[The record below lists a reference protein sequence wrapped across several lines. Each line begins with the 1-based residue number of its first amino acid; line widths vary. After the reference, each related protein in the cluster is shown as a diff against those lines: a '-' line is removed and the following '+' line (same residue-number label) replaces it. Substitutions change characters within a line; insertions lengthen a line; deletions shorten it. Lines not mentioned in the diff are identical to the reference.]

1 MLNYKFSNLFGA
13 VHNTGKVIFIKD
25 DSNIL
30 LSPIGNKIL
39 CLDLKHGTS
48 QTLPIESRS
57 NIDILDISPNGK
69 ILIVVD
75 VNGYCIIIN
84 FPKQIITAHFNFR
97 GKVNCLKVSP
107 DNNFLAVAINKGIKI
122 FEMPRM
128 TKEFEPFVLY
138 RNYTSFHNEKIT
150 CLNWSNDSRFILTGS
165 KDTSVRLLNVF
176 KIKGYIPLMFTG
188 HRKKIINCIFSED
201 MNRIYSISQD
211 GIMFI
216 WKYINEKS
224 DEYKK
229 QLNFERR
236 IKGNKNLKSKSELD
250 IENNYTSS
258 EEEDEINN
266 DELKYYS
273 DYEKKILCGRY
284 ILEKKQQFNIK
295 SKVVQCDINSYSE
308 NPEENI
314 IVLCYQDGSF
324 SVYSLNSF
332 SNKANLKISESKIT
346 SLSINKNGN
355 WLSFGSKY
363 SSQLIVWE
371 WKSESFIYKQQGFSN
386 EITVISYSNDSSQ
399 ISCGSND
406 GRIKIF
412 DTSTSQCLSTFTEH
426 TMKISGLQYAPNKSN
441 VLISSSYDGTIR
453 AYDLIKYKNFR
464 IMTTPNPTQF
474 TCCSIDFTGEII
486 SAGSLETYSI
496 YIWSLKTGDLIDT
509 LTGHSSPISTLKF
522 SNISDMLVSGSWDNT
537 VKIWELY
544 SKKGIGETLNH
555 NNKILSVDISP
566 DDKEIAVST
575 LNGELYTW
583 DVATGATKNIIDVS
597 RDIWGGRLN
606 YEKVTAKNSS
616 RNKYLNCICY
626 NLSGNLLICGG
637 NSQYVLIYD
646 MVYQIL
652 IKKFV
657 LTHNRSL
664 NGILYKLN
672 SKNYKDTDN
681 ILLNIEDEIDS
692 EDELE
697 IKNKIR
703 NQLPGNKNNII
714 PEIKI
719 NSVQF
724 SNTNRAFAVGST
736 EGIYI
741 FSLDKSLSF
750 SKLSFDIN
758 VTIDDAINCFKSGNY
773 LKGIIFSIYL
783 NQIKIIDNFIKT
795 IPIKQIE
802 LISSKLPFNIVG
814 PLLDFLSN
822 KLENDANIELIM
834 KWIFNIIKVHGGQ
847 LKNVKNKSVFL
858 NLHKSLNKVF
868 NGLENIVNDNIYS
881 IKFLIEYEGETQDSE
896 KMDMNIDN

>member
-1 MLNYKFSNLFGA
+1 
-13 VHNTGKVIFIKD
+13 
-25 DSNIL
+25 
-30 LSPIGNKIL
+30 
-39 CLDLKHGTS
+39 
-48 QTLPIESRS
+48 
-57 NIDILDISPNGK
+57 
-69 ILIVVD
+69 
-75 VNGYCIIIN
+75 
-84 FPKQIITAHFNFR
+84 
-97 GKVNCLKVSP
+97 
-107 DNNFLAVAINKGIKI
+107 
-122 FEMPRM
+122 
-128 TKEFEPFVLY
+128 
-138 RNYTSFHNEKIT
+138 
-150 CLNWSNDSRFILTGS
+150 
-165 KDTSVRLLNVF
+165 
-176 KIKGYIPLMFTG
+176 
-188 HRKKIINCIFSED
+188 
-201 MNRIYSISQD
+201 
-211 GIMFI
+211 MFI

-236 IKGNKNLKSKSELD
+236 IKGNKNLKSKNELKN
-250 IENNYTSS
+250 ENNASSS
-258 EEEDEINN
+258 EEEDEINK

-273 DYEKKILCGRY
+273 DYEKRIICGRY

-555 NNKILSVDISP
+555 NSKILSVDISP

-750 SKLSFDIN
+750 SKLSLDIN

-773 LKGIIFSIYL
+773 LKRIIFSIYL

>member
-1 MLNYKFSNLFGA
+1 MLNYQFSNLFGA
-13 VHNTGKVIFIKD
+13 VHNTGRVIFTKD
-25 DSNIL
+25 DSSIL

-48 QTLPIESRS
+48 QTLPIEARS
-57 NIDILDISPNGK
+57 NIDILDISSNGK
-69 ILIVVD
+69 ILIVID

-84 FPKQIITAHFNFR
+84 FPKQIITSYFNFR
-97 GKVNCLKVSP
+97 GKVNCLKISP
-107 DNNFLAVAINKGIKI
+107 DNNFLAVSINKSIKI
-122 FEMPRM
+122 FEMPKM
-128 TKEFEPFVLY
+128 KKEFEPFVLY
-138 RNYTSFHNEKIT
+138 RNYTSFHNDKIT

-176 KIKGYIPLMFTG
+176 KIKNYIPLMFTG
-188 HRKKIINCIFSED
+188 HRKKLINCFFSED
-201 MNRIYSISQD
+201 NNRIYSISQD

-224 DEYKK
+224 EEYKK

-236 IKGNKNLKSKSELD
+236 VKGNKNLKSKNELM
-250 IENNYTSS
+250 ENSS
-258 EEEDEINN
+258 SFEDEKN
-266 DELKYYS
+266 DELQYYS
-273 DYEKKILCGRY
+273 DFEKRILSGRY

-295 SKVVQCDINSYSE
+295 SKLVQCEINSFNE

-314 IVLCYQDGSF
+314 IVLAFQDGSF
-324 SVYSLNSF
+324 SIYSLNSF
-332 SNKANLKISESKIT
+332 ENKKSLKISDSKIT
-346 SLSINKNGN
+346 SLSINKKGN
-355 WLSFGSKY
+355 WISFGSKY
-363 SSQLIVWE
+363 ISKLIIWE
-371 WKSESFIYKQQGFSN
+371 WKSESYIYKQQGLLN

-406 GRIKIF
+406 GRIKIY
-412 DTSTSQCLSTFTEH
+412 DTSNSQCLNTFIDH
-426 TMKISGLQYAPNKSN
+426 NMKITGLQYCPNKSN
-441 VLISSSYDGTIR
+441 VLISCSYDGTVR
-453 AYDLIKYKNFR
+453 AFDLIKYKNFR
-464 IMTTPNPTQF
+464 IMTIPKLTKF
-474 TCCSIDFTGEII
+474 TCCSVDFTGEII
-486 SAGSLETYSI
+486 CAGSLETYII
-496 YIWSLKTGDLIDT
+496 YIWSLKTGDLIDN
-509 LTGHSSPISTLKF
+509 LTGHSSPISTIKF

-544 SKKGIGETLNH
+544 SKKGIGETLSH
-555 NNKILSVDISP
+555 NSKIISIDISP

-583 DVATGATKNIIDVS
+583 DIQTGSMKNIIDVS
-597 RDIWGGRLN
+597 KDIWGGRLN

-616 RNKYLNCICY
+616 RNKYLNCISY

-637 NSQYVLIYD
+637 NSQFVLIYD

-652 IKKFV
+652 IKKFC

-672 SKNYKDTDN
+672 SKNNNDN
-681 ILLNIEDEIDS
+681 DNLLLNLNDEIDS

-697 IKNKIR
+697 IKNKIK

-719 NSVQF
+719 NSVKF

-741 FSLDKSLSF
+741 YSLDKSLSF
-750 SKLSFDIN
+750 SKLSLDIN
-758 VTIDDAINCFKSGNY
+758 VTVNDAINCFKNKNY

-783 NQIKIIDNFIKT
+783 NQIKIIDNYLKT
-795 IPIKQIE
+795 IPMKYIE
-802 LISSKLPFNIVG
+802 LISLKLPFNVIG
-814 PLLDFLSN
+814 PLLDFLAN

-834 KWIFNIIKVHGGQ
+834 KWIFNIIKAHGNQ

-868 NGLENIVNDNIYS
+868 SGLENIVNDNIYS
-881 IKFLIEYEGETQDSE
+881 IKYLIEYEGENKEDE
-896 KMDMNIDN
+896 KMEIDS

>member
-1 MLNYKFSNLFGA
+1 
-13 VHNTGKVIFIKD
+13 
-25 DSNIL
+25 
-30 LSPIGNKIL
+30 
-39 CLDLKHGTS
+39 
-48 QTLPIESRS
+48 
-57 NIDILDISPNGK
+57 
-69 ILIVVD
+69 
-75 VNGYCIIIN
+75 
-84 FPKQIITAHFNFR
+84 
-97 GKVNCLKVSP
+97 
-107 DNNFLAVAINKGIKI
+107 
-122 FEMPRM
+122 
-128 TKEFEPFVLY
+128 
-138 RNYTSFHNEKIT
+138 
-150 CLNWSNDSRFILTGS
+150 
-165 KDTSVRLLNVF
+165 
-176 KIKGYIPLMFTG
+176 
-188 HRKKIINCIFSED
+188 
-201 MNRIYSISQD
+201 MN
-211 GIMFI
+211 
-216 WKYINEKS
+216 
-224 DEYKK
+224 EYKK

-346 SLSINKNGN
+346 SLSINNNGN

-750 SKLSFDIN
+750 SKLSLDIN
-758 VTIDDAINCFKSGNY
+758 VTIDDAINCFKNGNY

-795 IPIKQIE
+795 IPMKQIE
-802 LISSKLPFNIVG
+802 LISTKLPFNVVG

>member
-1 MLNYKFSNLFGA
+1 
-13 VHNTGKVIFIKD
+13 
-25 DSNIL
+25 
-30 LSPIGNKIL
+30 
-39 CLDLKHGTS
+39 
-48 QTLPIESRS
+48 
-57 NIDILDISPNGK
+57 
-69 ILIVVD
+69 
-75 VNGYCIIIN
+75 
-84 FPKQIITAHFNFR
+84 
-97 GKVNCLKVSP
+97 
-107 DNNFLAVAINKGIKI
+107 
-122 FEMPRM
+122 
-128 TKEFEPFVLY
+128 
-138 RNYTSFHNEKIT
+138 
-150 CLNWSNDSRFILTGS
+150 
-165 KDTSVRLLNVF
+165 
-176 KIKGYIPLMFTG
+176 
-188 HRKKIINCIFSED
+188 
-201 MNRIYSISQD
+201 
-211 GIMFI
+211 
-216 WKYINEKS
+216 
-224 DEYKK
+224 
-229 QLNFERR
+229 
-236 IKGNKNLKSKSELD
+236 
-250 IENNYTSS
+250 
-258 EEEDEINN
+258 
-266 DELKYYS
+266 
-273 DYEKKILCGRY
+273 
-284 ILEKKQQFNIK
+284 
-295 SKVVQCDINSYSE
+295 
-308 NPEENI
+308 
-314 IVLCYQDGSF
+314 
-324 SVYSLNSF
+324 
-332 SNKANLKISESKIT
+332 
-346 SLSINKNGN
+346 
-355 WLSFGSKY
+355 
-363 SSQLIVWE
+363 
-371 WKSESFIYKQQGFSN
+371 
-386 EITVISYSNDSSQ
+386 
-399 ISCGSND
+399 
-406 GRIKIF
+406 
-412 DTSTSQCLSTFTEH
+412 
-426 TMKISGLQYAPNKSN
+426 MKISGLQYAPNKSN

-486 SAGSLETYSI
+486 SAGSLETYTI

-555 NNKILSVDISP
+555 NSKILSVDISP

-681 ILLNIEDEIDS
+681 ILLNLEDEIDS

-750 SKLSFDIN
+750 SKLSLDIN

-795 IPIKQIE
+795 IPMKQIE
-802 LISSKLPFNIVG
+802 LISTKLPFNVVG

>member
-1 MLNYKFSNLFGA
+1 
-13 VHNTGKVIFIKD
+13 
-25 DSNIL
+25 
-30 LSPIGNKIL
+30 
-39 CLDLKHGTS
+39 
-48 QTLPIESRS
+48 
-57 NIDILDISPNGK
+57 
-69 ILIVVD
+69 
-75 VNGYCIIIN
+75 
-84 FPKQIITAHFNFR
+84 
-97 GKVNCLKVSP
+97 
-107 DNNFLAVAINKGIKI
+107 
-122 FEMPRM
+122 
-128 TKEFEPFVLY
+128 
-138 RNYTSFHNEKIT
+138 
-150 CLNWSNDSRFILTGS
+150 
-165 KDTSVRLLNVF
+165 
-176 KIKGYIPLMFTG
+176 
-188 HRKKIINCIFSED
+188 
-201 MNRIYSISQD
+201 MN
-211 GIMFI
+211 
-216 WKYINEKS
+216 
-224 DEYKK
+224 EYKK

-555 NNKILSVDISP
+555 NSKILSVDISP

-681 ILLNIEDEIDS
+681 ILLNLEDEIDS

-750 SKLSFDIN
+750 SKLSLDIN

>member
-1 MLNYKFSNLFGA
+1 MLNYQFSNLFGA
-13 VHNTGKVIFIKD
+13 VHNTGRVIFTKD
-25 DSNIL
+25 DSSIL

-57 NIDILDISPNGK
+57 NIDILDISTNGK
-69 ILIVVD
+69 ILIVID

-84 FPKQIITAHFNFR
+84 FPKQIITSYFNFR
-97 GKVNCLKVSP
+97 GKVNCLKISP
-107 DNNFLAVAINKGIKI
+107 DNNFLAVSINKSIKI
-122 FEMPRM
+122 FEMPKM
-128 TKEFEPFVLY
+128 KKEFEPFVLY
-138 RNYTSFHNEKIT
+138 RNYTSFHNDKIT
-150 CLNWSNDSRFILTGS
+150 CLNWSNDSRFILTGA

-176 KIKGYIPLMFTG
+176 KIKNYIPLMFTG
-188 HRKKIINCIFSED
+188 HRKKLINCFFSED
-201 MNRIYSISQD
+201 NNRIYSISQD

-224 DEYKK
+224 EEYKK

-236 IKGNKNLKSKSELD
+236 VKGNKNLKSKNELM
-250 IENNYTSS
+250 ENSSSS
-258 EEEDEINN
+258 EDEKN
-266 DELKYYS
+266 DELEYYS
-273 DYEKKILCGRY
+273 DFEKRILTGRY

-295 SKVVQCDINSYSE
+295 SKLVQCEINSFNE

-314 IVLCYQDGSF
+314 IVLAFQDGSF
-324 SVYSLNSF
+324 SIYSLNSF
-332 SNKANLKISESKIT
+332 ENKKSLKISDSKIT
-346 SLSINKNGN
+346 SLSINKKGN
-355 WLSFGSKY
+355 WISFGSKY
-363 SSQLIVWE
+363 ISKLIIWE
-371 WKSESFIYKQQGFSN
+371 WKSESYIYKQQGLLN

-406 GRIKIF
+406 GRIKIY
-412 DTSTSQCLSTFTEH
+412 DTSNSQCLNTFIDH
-426 TMKISGLQYAPNKSN
+426 NMKITGLQYCPNKSN
-441 VLISSSYDGTIR
+441 VLISCSYDGTVR
-453 AYDLIKYKNFR
+453 AFDLIKYKNFR
-464 IMTTPNPTQF
+464 IMTTPKLTKF
-474 TCCSIDFTGEII
+474 TCCSVDFTGEII
-486 SAGSLETYSI
+486 CAGSLETYII

-555 NNKILSVDISP
+555 NSKILSVDISP

-681 ILLNIEDEIDS
+681 ILLNLEDEIDS

-703 NQLPGNKNNII
+703 NQLPGTKDNII

-750 SKLSFDIN
+750 SKLSLDIN
-758 VTIDDAINCFKSGNY
+758 VTVDDAINCFKNVNY

-795 IPIKQIE
+795 IPMKQIE
-802 LISSKLPFNIVG
+802 LISTKLPFNVVG

-834 KWIFNIIKVHGGQ
+834 KWIFNIIKVHGRQ

-881 IKFLIEYEGETQDSE
+881 IKYLTEYEGETQDTE
-896 KMDMNIDN
+896 KMDIDN